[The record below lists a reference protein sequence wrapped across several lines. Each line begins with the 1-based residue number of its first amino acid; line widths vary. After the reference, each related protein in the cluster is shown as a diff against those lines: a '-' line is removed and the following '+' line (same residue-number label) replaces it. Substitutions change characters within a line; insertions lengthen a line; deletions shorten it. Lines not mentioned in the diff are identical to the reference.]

1 MKLERFHDLK
11 MSFTSVHVFFSPIK
25 QESGFQSSWVQFMY
39 QNTWHV
45 VKHTVIFQKCFY
57 FYLLYLCGCSEHDEL
72 DGAPG
77 VSLRR
82 HGASQ
87 RLHGGVVGAS
97 YQRLAVHCYHLVVD
111 TQSTVLLAEEDC
123 DIINIL
129 PRLSFNELA
138 YSE

>member
-1 MKLERFHDLK
+1 
-11 MSFTSVHVFFSPIK
+11 
-25 QESGFQSSWVQFMY
+25 MY